1 MGKKSRDKGKRGEL
15 EWRDR
20 LRTHG
25 YVGAERGAQRSGS
38 PDSPDVKVPSLA
50 GLVHFEVKR
59 AERLSLWSALKQATD
74 EAGEAMPVV
83 AHRPNGKPWV
93 CVLRG
98 EDLLWLLTQV
108 WQPEDAD
115 ALLASIDGGRPDEDL
130 AALVAVAEELGLS
143 HSYSAD
149 AELYEVYDTD
159 ARFCVDPATLDC
171 WWMRGYEPPH
181 EWAPPRRYSTLREVE
196 AALRAWAEGRE
207 A

>member
-20 LRTHG
+20 LRTYG

-59 AERLSLWSALKQATD
+59 AERLSLWSALNQATD

-98 EDLLWLLTQV
+98 EDLLWLLTRE
-108 WQPEDAD
+108 WPPTGNATER
-115 ALLASIDGGRPDEDL
+115 ALERFDELWRLEMARGEREYDERVDKAL
-130 AALVAVAEELGLS
+130 SALFAALGMENDDE
-143 HSYSAD
+143 
-149 AELYEVYDTD
+149 
-159 ARFCVDPATLDC
+159 
-171 WWMRGYEPPH
+171 
-181 EWAPPRRYSTLREVE
+181 
-196 AALRAWAEGRE
+196 
-207 A
+207 